1 MGRVLLESLTKPC
14 VPDRIKLPQLL
25 VTGVICEA
33 CSVNSVT
40 SSVIRN
46 RHVISSSGN
55 ASSISSSVLTVVAIV
70 VAVLNAISSG
80 WRISQ
85 L

>member
-33 CSVNSVT
+33 GSVNSVT
-40 SSVIRN
+40 SG
-46 RHVISSSGN
+46 VISSVNSF
-55 ASSISSSVLTVVAIV
+55 TT
-70 VAVLNAISSG
+70 
-80 WRISQ
+80 W
-85 L
+85 